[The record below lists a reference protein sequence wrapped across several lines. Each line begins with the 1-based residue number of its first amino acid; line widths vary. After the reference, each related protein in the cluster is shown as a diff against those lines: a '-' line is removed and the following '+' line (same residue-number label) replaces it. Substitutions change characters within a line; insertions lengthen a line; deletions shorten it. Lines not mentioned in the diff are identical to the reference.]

1 MYRDKYLYNRAN
13 NLINLNGGINMESIK
28 KVIVVCIIIYLISE
42 IISAI
47 SLFILSKRDDK
58 MGELS
63 RQFIKNVKLKMNQ
76 LYKR

>member
-1 MYRDKYLYNRAN
+1 
-13 NLINLNGGINMESIK
+13 MESIK

-42 IISAI
+42 IISSI
-47 SLFILSKRDDK
+47 SLFILSKRNDK

-63 RQFIKNVKLKMNQ
+63 RKFIENIKLKMNQ

>member
-1 MYRDKYLYNRAN
+1 
-13 NLINLNGGINMESIK
+13 MESIK

-58 MGELS
+58 MGEKT
-63 RQFIKNVKLKMNQ
+63 REFIKAVKLNMNQ

>member
-1 MYRDKYLYNRAN
+1 
-13 NLINLNGGINMESIK
+13 MESLK
-28 KVIVVCIIIYLISE
+28 KVIVICIIIYLISE

-47 SLFILSKRDDK
+47 SLFILSKRNDK

-63 RQFIKNVKLKMNQ
+63 RKFIENIKLNMNQ

>member
-1 MYRDKYLYNRAN
+1 
-13 NLINLNGGINMESIK
+13 MESIK

-63 RQFIKNVKLKMNQ
+63 RKFIESVKTKMCQ
-76 LYKR
+76 LYK